1 MTDESSEIRQG
12 NADERLLE
20 DSWEIRRRRAGR
32 RELKVEAVAGIC
44 FLATALGLLAA
55 AGTAGLDVATAVLL
69 VGLYAAV
76 SRVEFPIGAGY
87 VVPSYLVLVPML
99 ILLPPAIVP
108 LLVAAALVLGA
119 FGQWLCGLARP
130 ERMLFSIPDAWHA
143 VGPAAVLAIAGPLGD
158 TTAPLI
164 FVAAFAA
171 ACLVDLASATMREAA
186 ILGVAPKVQILVL
199 GQVWVVDACLAPV
212 GYLAAK
218 AASEQI
224 TDVLLVMP
232 LGALLLFMARDR
244 NARIAQAQFRLEQ
257 AFTDPLTSLGNRRL
271 LDGDLREQMDAASA
285 KSPLV
290 LMAFDLNGFKNYND
304 TFGHAAGDAL
314 LARLGGKL
322 TEAISGYG
330 SAYRLG
336 GDEFCVLVK
345 VEAEQLEDRLRTAVT
360 ALSEDGDGF
369 KVDASYGVVLLP
381 HEASNPDEA
390 LQLADRRMYQCK
402 QSRTGATRDQ
412 ARDVLMRSIEA
423 REPSLR
429 DHSGDVATLVSRI
442 ARRLGLDAE
451 QTDEAVRAAELH
463 DVGKVGIP
471 DAILNKPAA
480 LDEGEWEF
488 MRQHTILGERILN
501 AAPALRPVGSLVR
514 STHERWDGGG
524 YPDGLRGEE
533 IPLGAR
539 IVAVCDAYESMV
551 SDRAYRK
558 ALGHEYACA
567 ELHRESGKQF
577 DPAVVVAFLLEIEKI
592 DSRTGIVSEDTGL
605 PDRMEEVAAHLRE
618 LLATA

>member
-1 MTDESSEIRQG
+1 MSVESTEIRPS
-12 NADERLLE
+12 ADERLLE
-20 DSWEIRRRRAGR
+20 DSWETRRRRAGR

-44 FLATALGLLAA
+44 FLAAAFGLLAA
-55 AGTAGLDVATAVLL
+55 GGVAGLDAGTAVLL

-99 ILLPPAIVP
+99 ILLPPAAVP
-108 LLVAAALVLGA
+108 LLVAAGLFLGA
-119 FGQWLCGLARP
+119 FGQWLCGKARP

-143 VGPAAVLAIAGPLGD
+143 MGPAAVLTLTGPVGDSTAPIIFAIAFG
-158 TTAPLI
+158 
-164 FVAAFAA
+164 A

-186 ILGVAPKVQILVL
+186 ILGVAPKVQIRVL
-199 GQVWVVDACLAPV
+199 AQVWIVDACLAPV

-218 AASEQI
+218 AASEQLS
-224 TDVLLVMP
+224 DVLLVMP

-244 NARIAQAQFRLEQ
+244 NARIAQAQYRLEQ

-271 LDGDLREQMDAASA
+271 LDGDLRDRMNAASA

-322 TEAISGYG
+322 TEAVGPFG

-336 GDEFCVLVK
+336 GDEFCVLLNV
-345 VEAEQLEDRLRTAVT
+345 VPDNLEAPLRSAAT
-360 ALSEDGDGF
+360 ALSEEGDQF
-369 KVDASYGVVLLP
+369 QVDASYGVVLLP
-381 HEASNPDEA
+381 HEANSPDAA

-402 QSRTGATRDQ
+402 QSRGGATRDQ

-501 AAPALRPVGSLVR
+501 AAPALRPVGWLVR

-524 YPDGLRGEE
+524 YPDGLAGEQ

-539 IVAVCDAYESMV
+539 IVSVCDAYESMV

-558 ALGHEYACA
+558 ALGHDYACA
-567 ELHRESGKQF
+567 ELKRESGRQF
-577 DPAVVVAFLLEIEKI
+577 DPSVVVAFLMEIERI
-592 DSRTGIVSEDTGL
+592 DAASAEGL
-605 PDRMEEVAAHLRE
+605 DGLDPMEEVTAHLRE
-618 LLATA
+618 LLTTA